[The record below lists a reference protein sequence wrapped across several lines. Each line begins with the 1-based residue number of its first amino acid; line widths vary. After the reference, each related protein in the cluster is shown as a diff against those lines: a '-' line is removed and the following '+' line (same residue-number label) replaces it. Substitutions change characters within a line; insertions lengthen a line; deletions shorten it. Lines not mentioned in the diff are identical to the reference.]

1 VSAAFYCVADSRYF
15 LGAVGAINSLRLLGH
30 DEPVH
35 LLDCGLTREERE
47 LLAPEATLVEAP
59 VDTAPTM
66 LKTILPLAHPADVA
80 VFLDTD
86 VILTRSAAELIAEAN
101 RDRVVGFRND
111 MDRHEPGWGEALG
124 LGALERRPYLS
135 FALVCIGGDALAA
148 VLEPLAELQAKVDVE
163 RTMWGSDDPGYPLR
177 YADQDVLNAVV
188 AARVPAERVRA
199 LPTALL
205 PVPPFR
211 GLRVTDAESLRC
223 AYPDGAEPY
232 GVHHFLTKPWLER
245 THEGVYSELLRR
257 LLVGDGIAI
266 RVPPAKIPRRFRR
279 GSIARAER
287 AAINVRERVRGTGS

>member
-30 DEPVH
+30 DEPVY

-59 VDTAPTM
+59 VDAAPTM
-66 LKTILPLAHPADVA
+66 LKTILPLAHPADIA

-86 VILTRSAAELIAEAN
+86 VILTRSAAELISEAG

-111 MDRHEPGWGEALG
+111 MDRHEPGWGEALD
-124 LGALERRPYLS
+124 LGVLERRPYLS
-135 FALVCIGGDALAA
+135 FALVCIGGDARAA
-148 VLEPLAELQAKVDVE
+148 VLDPLAKLQAKVDVE

-188 AARVPAERVRA
+188 AARVPAERVRV

-211 GLRVTDAESLRC
+211 NLRVTDPESLRC
-223 AYPDGAEPY
+223 AYPDGTEPY

-257 LLVGDGIAI
+257 LLVGEGIAI
-266 RVPPAKIPRRFRR
+266 RVPQGKIPRRFRR
-279 GSIARAER
+279 GSVARAER